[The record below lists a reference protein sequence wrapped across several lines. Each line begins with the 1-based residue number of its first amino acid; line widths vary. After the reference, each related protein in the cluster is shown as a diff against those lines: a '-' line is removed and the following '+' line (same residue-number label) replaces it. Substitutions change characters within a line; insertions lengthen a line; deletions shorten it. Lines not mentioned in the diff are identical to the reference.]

1 MLAVQLAQRMVSEA
15 EGEQLQQLRKIH
27 SHLLGQLTGV
37 ISNPNTSSREV
48 TVAVAAI
55 GELAAPT
62 QRFFGQQVCVSY
74 QAF

>member
-1 MLAVQLAQRMVSEA
+1 MMTEA
-15 EGEQLQQLRKIH
+15 EGEQLQQLKRIH

-48 TVAVAAI
+48 SVAVAGI

-62 QRFFGQQVCVSY
+62 HRFFGQQVCLMASY
-74 QAF
+74 SKQCKPTI

>member
-1 MLAVQLAQRMVSEA
+1 MSEA
-15 EGEQLQQLRKIH
+15 ESGQLQQLKKIH

-62 QRFFGQQVCVSY
+62 QRFFGQQVCVSH
-74 QAF
+74 QTF